1 MKKPEKIA
9 IFSIAFFLLAAV
21 LQSGGLASCGSQP
34 QYPAVLETADSLA
47 YVNPDSAVALLRSV
61 EAEMTISQPAVRH
74 FYDLMTLKAQDKADL
89 PLTSDSLILDI
100 LQYYE
105 NGGDPNKLPE
115 AYYYAGRVYSELGDA
130 PQAIDYFQK
139 AQTSLDELD
148 LRKLPAANAKRYEK
162 LKGTIL
168 AQKGYL
174 LRNQHLYKEAL
185 ESFKQAYTL
194 DSLACDTMGMFLDL
208 LDSGGTLSTARDNEE
223 AVNLY
228 DLAAQL
234 ASEYS
239 DNINLD
245 NLITQKCHCLIRLK
259 RFDEVATILQ
269 SFQPRMTRGNFE
281 TICTMYGEYYWK
293 IGESEKAVP
302 YFKKLY
308 EIGSIYAKSNATL
321 WFSDYETKRGNAK
334 AALRYMAEFSNLEI
348 EVRKLRDE
356 EVVALTNSLYNY
368 NLREQENQRLKAQ
381 QERQKQRL
389 WAVSFIA
396 IVLAFAL
403 FFLFR
408 YMRIRQQYLNSRN
421 EHLRFL
427 LASVQ
432 SQLPNTDGQD
442 TRQNEAA
449 HLLSSDIFQ
458 LVTSKCASK
467 QVLSD
472 DDWNVLEETLHQYA
486 PEFIPRLKSVY
497 PFSQQEWRVS
507 LLMKY
512 GFAPSEIATATA
524 HSVTAIYSTKT
535 RLCKKVFTQDISFDD
550 WDSFIKSL

>member
-1 MKKPEKIA
+1 MKHLLLCLIVA
-9 IFSIAFFLLAAV
+9 IL
-21 LQSGGLASCGSQP
+21 SGLLASCSRGP

-61 EAEMTISQPAVRH
+61 EAEMTASQPAVRH
-74 FYDLMTLKAQDKADL
+74 LYDLMTLKAQDKADL

-115 AYYYAGRVYSELGDA
+115 AYYYAGRVYRELGDA

-139 AQTSLDELD
+139 AQTSLNELN
-148 LRKLPAANAKRYEK
+148 LQKLPAANAKRYEK

-208 LDSGGTLSTARDNEE
+208 LDSGGTLSTARDNEQ
-223 AVNLY
+223 AIYYY

-245 NLITQKCHCLIRLK
+245 ILIALKCQCLIRLK
-259 RFDEVATILQ
+259 KFDALSKFLQ
-269 SFQPRMTRGNFE
+269 SYHPILTRGNFE

-308 EIGSIYAKSNATL
+308 EMGTIYARANSTL
-321 WFSDYETKRGNAK
+321 WLSDCEMKRGNAK
-334 AALRYMAEFSNLEI
+334 AALRYMAEFSNLEL

-368 NLREQENQRLKAQ
+368 HLREQENLRLKSAQ
-381 QERQKQRL
+381 RIHKQTIMSL
-389 WAVSFIA
+389 SMIA
-396 IVLAFAL
+396 
-403 FFLFR
+403 FFLICALIALGQ
-408 YMRIRQQYLNSRN
+408 YMRIRQRRNNSR
-421 EHLRFL
+421 EKQLRYL
-427 LASVQ
+427 LDLMQADKEKHQHTIES
-432 SQLPNTDGQD
+432 
-442 TRQNEAA
+442 EAA
-449 HLLSSDIFQ
+449 SLRNTEIHQTINN
-458 LVTSKCASK
+458 KCNHNQGMTTK
-467 QVLSD
+467 
-472 DDWNVLEETLHQYA
+472 DWEDVENALRSIA
-486 PEFIPRLKSVY
+486 PNFITNLRSVY
-497 PFSQQEWRVS
+497 DFSEIEWHVS
-507 LLMKY
+507 LLIKL
-512 GFAPSEIATATA
+512 GFSAPDIAIATN
-524 HSVTAIYSTKT
+524 HSQQSIYSIRR
-535 RLCKKVFTQDISFDD
+535 RLYKKVFPQGSEFKD
-550 WDSFIKSL
+550 WNDFLNSI

>member
-1 MKKPEKIA
+1 MKHLLLCLIVA
-9 IFSIAFFLLAAV
+9 ILSDL
-21 LQSGGLASCGSQP
+21 LASCSRGP

-61 EAEMTISQPAVRH
+61 EAEMTASQPAVRH
-74 FYDLMTLKAQDKADL
+74 LYDLMTLKAQDKADL

-105 NGGDPNKLPE
+105 HGGDPNKLPE

-148 LRKLPAANAKRYEK
+148 FRKLPAANAKRYEK

-174 LRNQHLYKEAL
+174 LRNQHLYKEAI
-185 ESFKQAYTL
+185 ESFRQAYKI

-208 LDSGGTLSTARDNEE
+208 QDIGGVLQVARDNED
-223 AVNLY
+223 AIHFY

-234 ASEYS
+234 ASVYS

-245 NLITQKCHCLIRLK
+245 DLIAQKCHCLIRLK

-269 SFQPRMTRGNFE
+269 SFQPRITRGNFE

-293 IGESEKAVP
+293 MGESEKAVP

-308 EIGSIYAKSNATL
+308 EMGSIYARSNSTL
-321 WFSDYETKRGNAK
+321 WFSDYETKRGNTK
-334 AALRYMAEFSNLEI
+334 AALRYMAEFSNLEL

-368 NLREQENQRLKAQ
+368 HLREQENLLLKAK
-381 QERQKQRL
+381 QEALKIRL
-389 WAVSFIA
+389 RFLSIIA
-396 IVLAFAL
+396 ILLIIAL
-403 FFLFR
+403 FYIIR
-408 YMRIRQQYLNSRN
+408 YEKNKRQDMASRYEQQQYL
-421 EHLRFL
+421 
-427 LASVQ
+427 LASMEADKEQRQ
-432 SQLPNTDGQD
+432 SVVNAGMSALRSSDTYQMIMEKCRDGKALRPEEWKIVEQTIQQHLPNFLT
-442 TRQNEAA
+442 N
-449 HLLSSDIFQ
+449 
-458 LVTSKCASK
+458 
-467 QVLSD
+467 
-472 DDWNVLEETLHQYA
+472 
-486 PEFIPRLKSVY
+486 LKGVY
-497 PFSQQEWRVS
+497 KFSEVEWRAS

-512 GFAPSEIATATA
+512 GIPVADIATAV
-524 HSVTAIYSTKT
+524 SRSKDCIYSL
-535 RLCKKVFTQDISFDD
+535 RLRLHKKAFREKPNFKSWQD
-550 WDSFIKSL
+550 FIESL

>member
-1 MKKPEKIA
+1 MKTACYYLGITLN
-9 IFSIAFFLLAAV
+9 LLVIV
-21 LQSGGLASCGSQP
+21 LPITILASCSRGP

-61 EAEMTISQPAVRH
+61 EAEMIASQPAVRH
-74 FYDLMTLKAQDKADL
+74 LYDLMTLKAQDKADL

-105 NGGDPNKLPE
+105 HGGNPNKLPE
-115 AYYYAGRVYSELGDA
+115 AYYYAGRVYRELGDA

-148 LRKLPAANAKRYEK
+148 LRKLPVANAKRYEK
-162 LKGTIL
+162 LKGTFL

-174 LRNQHLYKEAL
+174 LRNQHLYKEAI
-185 ESFKQAYTL
+185 ESFKHAYKA

-208 LDSGGTLSTARDNEE
+208 QDIGGVLQVARDNED
-223 AVNLY
+223 AIHFY

-234 ASEYS
+234 ASVYS

-245 NLITQKCHCLIRLK
+245 DLIAQKCHCLIRLK
-259 RFDEVATILQ
+259 RFEEVAEILQ
-269 SFQPRMTRGNFE
+269 LFHPQMTRGNFE
-281 TICTMYGEYYWK
+281 PICTMFGEYYWK
-293 IGESEKAVP
+293 IGESENAVP

-308 EIGSIYAKSNATL
+308 EKGSIYARSNSTL

-334 AALRYMAEFSNLEI
+334 AALRYMAEFSNLEL
-348 EVRKLRDE
+348 EVRKLREE

-432 SQLPNTDGQD
+432 SQLPNTDGQN
-442 TRQNEAA
+442 TRQSEAA
-449 HLLSSDIFQ
+449 HLRSSDIFQ
-458 LVTSKCASK
+458 LATSKCASK

-472 DDWNVLEETLHQYA
+472 DDWNALEETLHQYA

>member
-1 MKKPEKIA
+1 M
-9 IFSIAFFLLAAV
+9 
-21 LQSGGLASCGSQP
+21 
-34 QYPAVLETADSLA
+34 TA
-47 YVNPDSAVALLRSV
+47 
-61 EAEMTISQPAVRH
+61 SQPAVRH
-74 FYDLMTLKAQDKADL
+74 LYDLMTLKAQDKADL

-105 NGGDPNKLPE
+105 HGGDPNKLPE

-148 LRKLPAANAKRYEK
+148 FRKLPAANAKRYEK

-174 LRNQHLYKEAL
+174 LEGQHLYQEAL
-185 ESFKQAYTL
+185 ESFKQAYKI
-194 DSLACDTMGMFLDL
+194 DSIYHDTTGMVLCLKDL
-208 LDSGGTLSTARDNEE
+208 GGVLSTARDNEE
-223 AVNLY
+223 AINLY

-239 DNINLD
+239 DIINLD

-269 SFQPRMTRGNFE
+269 SFQPRITRGNFE

-293 IGESEKAVP
+293 MGESEKAVP
-302 YFKKLY
+302 YFRKLY
-308 EIGSIYAKSNATL
+308 EMGSIYARSNSTL

-334 AALRYMAEFSNLEI
+334 AALRYMAEFSNLEL

-368 NLREQENQRLKAQ
+368 NLREQENQRLKTE
-381 QERQKQRL
+381 QEKQRL
-389 WAVSFIA
+389 FLWAVAFIA
-396 IVLAFAL
+396 VLLACAL

-408 YMRIRQQYLNSRN
+408 FMRLRQRYLNSRN

-427 LASVQ
+427 LSSIKSQANDKFRDMQ
-432 SQLPNTDGQD
+432 SQTANLRN
-442 TRQNEAA
+442 
-449 HLLSSDIFQ
+449 SDICR
-458 LVTSKCASK
+458 VIESKCARK
-467 QVLSD
+467 QMLNN
-472 DDWNVLEETLHQYA
+472 DDWNAVEETLCQVA
-486 PEFIPRLKSVY
+486 PEFIPRLKSIHH
-497 PFSQQEWRVS
+497 FSQQEWRVS
-507 LLMKY
+507 LLVKY
-512 GFAPSEIATATA
+512 GISPGDIATATA
-524 HSVTAIYSTKT
+524 HSANAIYSTKT
-535 RLCKKVFTQDISFDD
+535 RLCKKVFTPDFTFND
-550 WDSFIKSL
+550 WDSCIKSL

>member
-1 MKKPEKIA
+1 MNKHLSLLTTA
-9 IFSIAFFLLAAV
+9 ILPIILV
-21 LQSGGLASCGSQP
+21 SCSRGP

-61 EAEMTISQPAVRH
+61 EAEMTASQPAVRH

-105 NGGDPNKLPE
+105 HGGDPNKQPE

-148 LRKLPAANAKRYEK
+148 FRKLPAANAKRYEK

-174 LRNQHLYKEAL
+174 LRNQHLYKEAI
-185 ESFKQAYTL
+185 ESFRQAYKI

-208 LDSGGTLSTARDNEE
+208 QDIGGVLQVARDNED
-223 AVNLY
+223 AIHFY

-234 ASEYS
+234 ASVYS

-245 NLITQKCHCLIRLK
+245 DLIAQKCHCLIRLK
-259 RFDEVATILQ
+259 RFEEVAEILQ
-269 SFQPRMTRGNFE
+269 LFHPQMTRGNFE
-281 TICTMYGEYYWK
+281 PICTMFGEYYWK
-293 IGESEKAVP
+293 IGESENAVP

-308 EIGSIYAKSNATL
+308 EKGSIYARSNSTL

-334 AALRYMAEFSNLEI
+334 AALRYMAEFSKLEL

-368 NLREQENQRLKAQ
+368 HLREQENLRLKAK
-381 QERQKQRL
+381 QEALKSRL
-389 WAVSFIA
+389 RYLSIIAVLLV
-396 IVLAFAL
+396 IVLIYI
-403 FFLFR
+403 FR
-408 YMRIRQQYLNSRN
+408 YERNRRRNLASRYKQLQY
-421 EHLRFL
+421 L
-427 LASVQ
+427 LASMQADKEKRQ
-432 SQLPNTDGQD
+432 SVVDAGMSAL
-442 TRQNEAA
+442 R
-449 HLLSSDIFQ
+449 SSDTYQ
-458 LVTSKCASK
+458 LIIEKCRNGK
-467 QVLSD
+467 ELKP
-472 DDWNVLEETLHQYA
+472 EEWKMVEQTLQKCL
-486 PEFIPRLKSVY
+486 PVFLTNLKGVY
-497 PFSQQEWRVS
+497 DFSEIEWKAS
-507 LLMKY
+507 LLMKF
-512 GFAPSEIATATA
+512 GFSVNDIAVAV
-524 HSVTAIYSTKT
+524 SRSNDAIYSLRA
-535 RLCKKVFTQDISFDD
+535 RLYKKALHDD
-550 WDSFIKSL
+550 SGFNSWQEFIDSL

>member
-1 MKKPEKIA
+1 MKHLLLCLIVA
-9 IFSIAFFLLAAV
+9 IL
-21 LQSGGLASCGSQP
+21 SGLLASCSRGP

-61 EAEMTISQPAVRH
+61 EAEMTASQPAVRH
-74 FYDLMTLKAQDKADL
+74 LYDLMTLKAQDKADL

-105 NGGDPNKLPE
+105 HGGDPNKLPE
-115 AYYYAGRVYSELGDA
+115 AYYYAGRVYRELGDA

-139 AQTSLDELD
+139 AQTSLNELN
-148 LRKLPAANAKRYEK
+148 LQKLPAANAKRYEK

-208 LDSGGTLSTARDNEE
+208 LDSGGTLSTARDNEQ
-223 AVNLY
+223 AIYYY

-245 NLITQKCHCLIRLK
+245 ILIALKCQCLIRLK
-259 RFDEVATILQ
+259 KFDALSKFLQ
-269 SFQPRMTRGNFE
+269 SYHPILTRGNFE

-308 EIGSIYAKSNATL
+308 EMGTIYARANSTL
-321 WFSDYETKRGNAK
+321 WLSDCEMKRGNAK
-334 AALRYMAEFSNLEI
+334 AALRYMAEFSNLEL

-368 NLREQENQRLKAQ
+368 HLREQENLRLKAR
-381 QERQKQRL
+381 QEALKSRIWYL
-389 WAVSFIA
+389 SVIA
-396 IVLAFAL
+396 GLLLIAL
-403 FFLFR
+403 FYIFR
-408 YMRIRQQYLNSRN
+408 FERNKRRNLASRYEQLQY
-421 EHLRFL
+421 L
-427 LASVQ
+427 LASMQ
-432 SQLPNTDGQD
+432 ADKEK
-442 TRQNEAA
+442 RQRVVDAGMSA
-449 HLLSSDIFQ
+449 LRSSDTYQMIIE
-458 LVTSKCASK
+458 KCK
-467 QVLSD
+467 NGKELKP
-472 DDWNVLEETLHQYA
+472 EEWKIVEQTLQKCL
-486 PEFIPRLKSVY
+486 PDFLTNLKGVY
-497 PFSQQEWRVS
+497 DFSEIEWRAS
-507 LLMKY
+507 LLMKF
-512 GFAPSEIATATA
+512 GFSVNDIAVAV
-524 HSVTAIYSTKT
+524 SRSNDAIYSLRA
-535 RLCKKVFTQDISFDD
+535 RLYKKALREDTSFNS
-550 WDSFIKSL
+550 WQNFIDSL

>member
-1 MKKPEKIA
+1 MKKPEKNA
-9 IFSIAFFLLAAV
+9 IFSIAYFLLAAV
-21 LQSGGLASCGSQP
+21 LQIGGLSSCGSQP

-47 YVNPDSAVALLRSV
+47 YVNPDSAVALLRNV
-61 EAEMTISQPAVRH
+61 EAEMSASQPAVRH

-105 NGGDPNKLPE
+105 KGGDPNKLPE

-208 LDSGGTLSTARDNEE
+208 LDSGGTLSTARDNEQ
-223 AVNLY
+223 AIYYY

-234 ASEYS
+234 ASVYS

-245 NLITQKCHCLIRLK
+245 DLIAQKCHCLIRLK

-269 SFQPRMTRGNFE
+269 SFQPRITRGNFE

-293 IGESEKAVP
+293 MGESEKAVP
-302 YFKKLY
+302 YFRKLY
-308 EIGSIYAKSNATL
+308 EMGSIYARSNSTL

-381 QERQKQRL
+381 QESQKQRL
-389 WAVSFIA
+389 WAVTFIA

-449 HLLSSDIFQ
+449 HLRSSDIFQ

-472 DDWNVLEETLHQYA
+472 DDWNVLEETLHQCA

-497 PFSQQEWRVS
+497 PFSLQEWRVS

>member
-1 MKKPEKIA
+1 M
-9 IFSIAFFLLAAV
+9 FSIAYFLLAAV
-21 LQSGGLASCGSQP
+21 LQIAGLASCGSQP

-61 EAEMTISQPAVRH
+61 ESEMSASQPAVRH

-89 PLTSDSLILDI
+89 PLTTDSLILDI
-100 LQYYE
+100 LHYYE
-105 NGGDPNKLPE
+105 HGGDPNKLPE
-115 AYYYAGRVYSELGDA
+115 AYYYAGRVYRELGDA

-174 LRNQHLYKEAL
+174 LRNQHLYKEAI
-185 ESFKQAYTL
+185 ESFKHAYKA

-208 LDSGGTLSTARDNEE
+208 RDIGGVFQAARDNEE
-223 AVNLY
+223 AIRFY

-234 ASEYS
+234 ASFCS
-239 DNINLD
+239 DDIYID
-245 NLITQKCHCLIRLK
+245 DQIAQKCHCLIRLK
-259 RFDEVATILQ
+259 RFDEVTEILQ

-293 IGESEKAVP
+293 IGDSEKAVP

-308 EIGSIYAKSNATL
+308 EMGTVYARKNATL

-334 AALRYMAEFSNLEI
+334 AALRYMAEFSNLEL

-381 QERQKQRL
+381 QESQKQRL
-389 WAVSFIA
+389 WAVTFIA

-432 SQLPNTDGQD
+432 SQLPNTDGQN

-449 HLLSSDIFQ
+449 HLRSSDIFQ